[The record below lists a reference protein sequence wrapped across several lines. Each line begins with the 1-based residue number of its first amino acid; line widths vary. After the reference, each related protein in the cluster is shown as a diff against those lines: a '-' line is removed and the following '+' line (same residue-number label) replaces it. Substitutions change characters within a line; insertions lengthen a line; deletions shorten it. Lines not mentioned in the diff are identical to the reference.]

1 MPSPWAFYWIKLP
14 NMKSSVYVWSQPTY
28 INLKSRPK
36 IQFILYLVDEIV
48 AFICGCL
55 TKKANTGRRTT
66 SSSSYLT
73 LSSSP
78 LHLYLSS
85 RIPPVLSS
93 KAMCSSTFVS
103 DYKLKMRGWW
113 GWSGGGRL
121 GHGGSSRSRPSPPL
135 WSLRLSGVLIHRQKG
150 LRERGMTWTSC
161 SSPPGWPAAAGSGGG

>member
-1 MPSPWAFYWIKLP
+1 MEASFTSNILSLVAIIFIVALLIIHRYQDLCHLASPFGPDLVKRRKHIGLQHAKPL
-14 NMKSSVYVWSQPTY
+14 T
-28 INLKSRPK
+28 L
-36 IQFILYLVDEIV
+36 LLVDEIV

-113 GWSGGGRL
+113 G
-121 GHGGSSRSRPSPPL
+121 
-135 WSLRLSGVLIHRQKG
+135 
-150 LRERGMTWTSC
+150 
-161 SSPPGWPAAAGSGGG
+161 